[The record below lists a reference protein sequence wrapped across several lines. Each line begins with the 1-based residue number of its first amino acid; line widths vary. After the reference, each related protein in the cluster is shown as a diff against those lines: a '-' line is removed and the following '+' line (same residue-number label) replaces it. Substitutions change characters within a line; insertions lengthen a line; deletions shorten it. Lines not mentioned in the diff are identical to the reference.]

1 MSEKINELP
10 KSSDK
15 MNRED
20 FIKLSDL
27 LKIQIWLED
36 ACWAL
41 VELWNLCEYKN
52 EQNLLFE
59 LLRRFI
65 FLNSKMVNKNS
76 ESISEIICDKWKL
89 KSQSTIIVALCDD
102 NKPDGSQY
110 LIQILKSKFAD
121 RNAWT
126 EKNFLNNSSTIG
138 QAPYRLKDDQ
148 NLILVDDFIG
158 TGNTVR
164 RRIKWLESKIK
175 EKNKCNIKI
184 FLVSLACMQDASN
197 IIKSLKIN
205 FFAPIILKKGISDY
219 YKDEILKNNI
229 HNMENLESKLD
240 SIYKN
245 LRLSNFNFGY
255 GRTES
260 LFSIEG
266 LNVPNNVFPIFWWP
280 LLMEERERNTI
291 LKRIR

>member
-1 MSEKINELP
+1 MSDKINELP

-20 FIKLSDL
+20 FIKLSNL
-27 LKIQIWLED
+27 LKIHIWLED
-36 ACWAL
+36 VCGAL

-52 EQNLLFE
+52 EQDLLFE
-59 LLRRFI
+59 LLRRFK

-121 RNAWT
+121 RNGWAGN
-126 EKNFLNNSSTIG
+126 NFLNNSSTIG
-138 QAPYRLKDDQ
+138 QATYRLKDDQ
-148 NLILVDDFIG
+148 NLILIDDFIG

-184 FLVSLACMQDASN
+184 FLVSLACMQGALN
-197 IIKSLKIN
+197 VIESLEIE

-219 YKDEILKNNI
+219 YEGEKLKNKI
-229 HNMENLESKLD
+229 QNMENLESKLYP
-240 SIYKN
+240 IYKN
-245 LRLSNFNFGY
+245 LHLLDFNFGY
-255 GRTES
+255 GKSES
-260 LFSIEG
+260 LFAIEG

-280 LLMEERERNTI
+280 LLREEKKRNTI